1 MSYINGN
8 CRTQCTISTL
18 EEQIDPTNAV
28 RLVDAIVERVFQDD
42 IGKYAIKG
50 KSRTGRPAYHP
61 KDMLKL
67 YVYGY
72 MNRIA
77 SSRRLET
84 ECQRNIELKW
94 LINDVCPDF
103 KTIAD
108 FRSANSDAIKEL
120 TLRVRFMLANRGL
133 ITGELMALDGTKIK
147 ANAGARELSYE
158 EISKSILDLE
168 SKIEEYLRLL
178 QHNDLSDELD
188 ELDVSVLDSVE
199 QIAAKISELQDKQR
213 ELQFLQKHAS
223 ESSRKK
229 VNPTDPDSRMLKG
242 RKESIPGYNVQII
255 VDSLHKLI
263 AAALVRQSTNDR
275 QEMLPALEN
284 LKDTMDIEPA
294 ILLADNGYENVV
306 VQQKL
311 EAEGKIEVL
320 VNIKEEKVSDDAFGK
335 WSFKYDE
342 EKDVYHCPMGEVM
355 KRRGGI
361 QRRKGRMA
369 VVYQCKNQVCA
380 TCPNKDK
387 CTKSKTGRT
396 ITRYTDEK
404 WVEEYRRK
412 IQSPRNA
419 ALLKRRKAIV
429 EHVFGVLK
437 CWMGKIPLLLRGK
450 KKVQT
455 EINLYSTAYNL
466 KRLLSI
472 FGYDKVM
479 SMILGNWGDYACF
492 IARNQFQYSQKCA

>member
-1 MSYINGN
+1 
-8 CRTQCTISTL
+8 
-18 EEQIDPTNAV
+18 
-28 RLVDAIVERVFQDD
+28 
-42 IGKYAIKG
+42 
-50 KSRTGRPAYHP
+50 
-61 KDMLKL
+61 
-67 YVYGY
+67 
-72 MNRIA
+72 
-77 SSRRLET
+77 
-84 ECQRNIELKW
+84 
-94 LINDVCPDF
+94 
-103 KTIAD
+103 
-108 FRSANSDAIKEL
+108 
-120 TLRVRFMLANRGL
+120 
-133 ITGELMALDGTKIK
+133 
-147 ANAGARELSYE
+147 
-158 EISKSILDLE
+158 
-168 SKIEEYLRLL
+168 
-178 QHNDLSDELD
+178 
-188 ELDVSVLDSVE
+188 
-199 QIAAKISELQDKQR
+199 
-213 ELQFLQKHAS
+213 
-223 ESSRKK
+223 
-229 VNPTDPDSRMLKG
+229 
-242 RKESIPGYNVQII
+242 
-255 VDSLHKLI
+255 
-263 AAALVRQSTNDR
+263 
-275 QEMLPALEN
+275 
-284 LKDTMDIEPA
+284 
-294 ILLADNGYENVV
+294 
-306 VQQKL
+306 
-311 EAEGKIEVL
+311 
-320 VNIKEEKVSDDAFGK
+320 
-335 WSFKYDE
+335 
-342 EKDVYHCPMGEVM
+342 M